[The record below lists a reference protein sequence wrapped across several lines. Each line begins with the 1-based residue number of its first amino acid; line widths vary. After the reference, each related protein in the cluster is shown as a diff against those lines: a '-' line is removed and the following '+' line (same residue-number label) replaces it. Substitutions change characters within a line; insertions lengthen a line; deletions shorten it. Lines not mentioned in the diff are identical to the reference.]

1 MKHKIKIKRSGL
13 DKVTVEF
20 AKYHSTRASEF
31 RSVDLYDDEVEM
43 LKEEFCNQFEKK
55 LAEAKKII
63 KGFVN
68 SNGFISSNSRFYER
82 AEEFLKE
89 E

>member
-1 MKHKIKIKRSGL
+1 MKYEMKIERSGL

-20 AKYHSTRASEF
+20 AKYHSTGASEF
-31 RSVDLYDDEVEM
+31 RSVDLYDDEVKM
-43 LKEEFCNQFEKK
+43 LKEEFCNQLEKK
-55 LAEAKKII
+55 LTEAKEIV